1 MARGRGSGRSSS
13 LSARPSASRRH
24 GSGRGAGGRGDRG
37 RSVTRASPPSRSA
50 STVSK
55 AVSRRRRE
63 RSPAR
68 SPKVAEVDDEGEYS
82 VEDNA
87 DESLL
92 PPLKEPMEWWT
103 TDERVDEDSSPI
115 DNPNCEEQIE
125 LNSAVEIVI
134 HGASFHIIG
143 SAPSRVMN
151 THSSADKGTTLWLM
165 SLGQRRISI
174 AV

>member
-1 MARGRGSGRSSS
+1 MAEAQEAEGIEVDLLPEPVRPHGVHRRLAKLFPGAAVKEAPPAVLRLLRSMM
-13 LSARPSASRRH
+13 
-24 GSGRGAGGRGDRG
+24 
-37 RSVTRASPPSRSA
+37 RAS
-50 STVSK
+50 
-55 AVSRRRRE
+55 
-63 RSPAR
+63 
-68 SPKVAEVDDEGEYS
+68 YS
-82 VEDNA
+82 VEDHA